1 MGLST
6 WPDLEL
12 APLEERPLLQA
23 ARLRRFGVNYLQDG
37 KRGSLFLR
45 CMYAHVWTCGVTV
58 HSSSWLI
65 DQADTCRASSDC
77 C

>member
-12 APLEERPLLQA
+12 FPLEERPLLQA

-37 KRGSLFLR
+37 EILPMRGRSSPAAGFLTR
-45 CMYAHVWTCGVTV
+45 
-58 HSSSWLI
+58 LI
-65 DQADTCRASSDC
+65 SVAPFLSACSRFLQQ
-77 C
+77 